1 MTTAGDVRSEA
12 LRRSY
17 ERSAATYDENFRDVQ
32 YVKFRA
38 MLGDAELGP
47 APWLDLGCGTGLLQA
62 YLRETRG
69 SAAPPVVGLDFS
81 AAMLAHA
88 QARGVRATCAPF
100 DALPFRAAAF
110 SAVFSFTVLR
120 IVRDDDGERR
130 ALAEVA
136 RVLTPGGRFVFTVLR
151 AKDDPS
157 LAERLVAAGLRP
169 EPARPCGQDVGYRCV
184 RV

>member
-1 MTTAGDVRSEA
+1 MTTAARLDT

-38 MLGDAELGP
+38 MLGGAELGP
-47 APWLDLGCGTGLLQA
+47 APWLDLGCGTGLLQE

-69 SAAPPVVGLDFS
+69 SAARSVVGVDFS
-81 AAMLAHA
+81 AAMLARA
-88 QARGVRATCAPF
+88 KARGVRAACAPL
-100 DALPFRAAAF
+100 DALPFRDAAF

-136 RVLTPGGRFVFTVLR
+136 RVLTPGGRFFFTVLR
-151 AKDDPS
+151 TKADPS
-157 LAERLVAAGLRP
+157 LAVRLVAAGLRP
-169 EPARPCGQDVGYRCV
+169 EPARSCGQDVGYRGV

>member
-1 MTTAGDVRSEA
+1 MTRVASLDR

-38 MLGDAELGP
+38 MLGAAELGP

-69 SAAPPVVGLDFS
+69 AAAPPVVGLDFS

-88 QARGVRATCAPF
+88 HARGVRATLAPL
-100 DALPFRAAAF
+100 DALPFRDAVF
-110 SAVFSFTVLR
+110 GAVFSFTVLR

-130 ALAEVA
+130 AFSEVA

-151 AKDDPS
+151 TKNDPS
-157 LAERLVAAGLRP
+157 LAGRLAAAGRRA
-169 EPARPCGQDVGYRCV
+169 EPALPCGQDVGYRGV